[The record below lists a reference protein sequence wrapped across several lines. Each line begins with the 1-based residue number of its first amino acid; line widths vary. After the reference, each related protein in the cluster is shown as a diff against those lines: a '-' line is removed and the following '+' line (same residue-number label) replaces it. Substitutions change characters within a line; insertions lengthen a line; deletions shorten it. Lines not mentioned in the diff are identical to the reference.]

1 MNLTNSVT
9 MHHNISARE
18 PPPFL
23 NGSNAGHVH
32 HHTLAH
38 TAFYWGKNA
47 VFLFSGW
54 PGKSSGMYALA
65 LVVVFMLA
73 VLVEFF
79 THVKLVPA
87 SSNRVA
93 KGFFQTGIYG
103 LRVGLAYMVMLSV
116 ISYNVGVFIAAMIGH
131 AAGFAIFGFAFK
143 N

>member
-103 LRVGLAYMVMLSV
+103 LRVGLAYMF
-116 ISYNVGVFIAAMIGH
+116 N
-131 AAGFAIFGFAFK
+131 
-143 N
+143 